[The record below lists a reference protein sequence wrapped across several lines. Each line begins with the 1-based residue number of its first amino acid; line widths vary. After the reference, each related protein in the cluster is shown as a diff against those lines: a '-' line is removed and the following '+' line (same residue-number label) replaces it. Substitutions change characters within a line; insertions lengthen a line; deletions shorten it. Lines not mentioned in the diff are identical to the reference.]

1 MSNVLVCGRGESLN
15 TIGELKGDYDCVILL
30 NEFNRFSRESP
41 QIAEFLQ
48 GKKIIQFLNI
58 TEGGLDQEFINYFN
72 IRDVYVTRLGPDGK
86 DFASWWRQPRHH
98 RVPESFGIQCRYQPP
113 ELEPYMHIVENSSDV
128 ALLFSLLSLNAKNID
143 IIGVDFYEAEY
154 FLGHSEPD
162 IQDEDDTKRIMGAHK
177 KIVSLFP
184 ETNFRYYTRSS
195 FDAEKENCV
204 SVRV

>member
-1 MSNVLVCGRGESLN
+1 M
-15 TIGELKGDYDCVILL
+15 
-30 NEFNRFSRESP
+30 
-41 QIAEFLQ
+41 
-48 GKKIIQFLNI
+48 
-58 TEGGLDQEFINYFN
+58 
-72 IRDVYVTRLGPDGK
+72 
-86 DFASWWRQPRHH
+86 
-98 RVPESFGIQCRYQPP
+98 VPC
-113 ELEPYMHIVENSSDV
+113 
-128 ALLFSLLSLNAKNID
+128 FSLLSLDAKNID